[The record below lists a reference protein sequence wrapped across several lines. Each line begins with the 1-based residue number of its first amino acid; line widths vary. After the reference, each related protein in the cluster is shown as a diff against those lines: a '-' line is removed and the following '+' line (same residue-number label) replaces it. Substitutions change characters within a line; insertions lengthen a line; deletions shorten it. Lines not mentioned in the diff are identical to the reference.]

1 MKSIKKL
8 TGVALSLLILI
19 SVFAVAPITAN
30 AEVSKSGTVG
40 DCQYEFDSTTGHL
53 RIFGGTTIEKDGNGK
68 MPWAT
73 DGPLTFNSSSVKSVT
88 IEDGIKTIG
97 NGAFYWCKNLT
108 SVTMPN
114 NLTYIGKSAFSD
126 CTGLKTINLP
136 FYLETIDMAA
146 FSNCTALESISIS
159 THIQLIGNEAFKG
172 CTKLAEVTINDGA
185 AAEIGDY
192 AFCDTALTDVFIPAG
207 TKKIGACAFG
217 YDKGYSPV
225 AAFTIYTTEGSVG
238 DNYVKNNIIHKDI
251 FTVEYIKPITNVDF
265 TNIVEPVVGESPSFT
280 YNTTSEGFTVKNAKP
295 VWNNETDYETV
306 SATKKFKNLKEY
318 SVAFTL
324 KANKGYRFAVNAEG
338 KRRNTTVKGTINGQE
353 AIISGDSITPE
364 DEITVGLTFPKLM
377 DPDNPVLIYDV
388 NIRLDE
394 QPKAGDHC
402 ESKLRTYGEGY
413 SVDSLYWYNVTD
425 AKRVYSGNVFEPLK
439 EYKLN
444 VFLKADEYY
453 EFCYA
458 DNAIQVGGEID
469 GKAINTYEA
478 YKKDPHKYICVE
490 STSYIMGEQD
500 ISTVAFT
507 KINEPI
513 VDRPAIFTY
522 QASAGFTVENDKIL
536 WWNDTDKKELVN
548 GDKFEKGKT
557 YIAFFSI
564 TAKDGYNFTDDNGF
578 TTVTATVNHKEA
590 IVQQLPGQ
598 NPVKQL
604 RVYVKYFYIQEK
616 TPLPNVEITD
626 LDKPVAGEKPDYNVS
641 VSSNATVTDII
652 WREEGRKMKSG
663 DVYQYS
669 RQYTVYI
676 YIEPDSGYTFRG
688 DSRNATINGSEAQVS
703 FDYYEDYII
712 ALADFVTEHD
722 PEATTDP
729 NASTCASEP
738 TESSPEETTEPDTG
752 KTTDP
757 EETTEPLETTE
768 PKETSETEETTSV
781 ITEPDVI
788 TISYLPSDEQELN
801 GYNYWLFFK
810 DKDGNSESI
819 QMIPTGDKANGKD
832 IYGAVLPADKEY
844 IEMYIQIFYGEEW
857 VKQIEIN
864 PDVAKNAIIGSDG
877 NPITVEPDTD
887 PETPSDPEIPTDPDT
902 PTTPSG
908 KYQTLSYMPDKNIL
922 DKSDKIVIVVQDAEG
937 NVETTEMIK
946 TSETSGGVPIYTAQ
960 IPADK
965 ELYMATFKYYNGET
979 FVGQLN
985 VSGTQL
991 KAAEGKIIDSFGN
1004 IVTPDTPKVTAKKA
1018 NPIKVTAKTK
1028 SVKLKKLKKKTQK
1041 VKSLTIKK
1049 AQGKVSIKITKAKK
1063 NIKKFLKINTK
1074 GTLTIKK
1081 WKKAKKGTYK
1091 IKVQIK
1097 AKGNTNYKSKT
1108 INKIVKVKVK

>member
-1 MKSIKKL
+1 MSTVKKSVSII
-8 TGVALSLLILI
+8 LSLLILI

-30 AEVSKSGTVG
+30 AEVSNSGTVG
-40 DCQYEFDSTTGHL
+40 DCQYEFNSSTGHL

-73 DGPLTFNSSSVKSVT
+73 DGPLTFNSLSVKSVT

-108 SVTMPN
+108 SVTMPL

-126 CTGLKTINLP
+126 CTGLKTIRLP
-136 FYLETIDMAA
+136 FYLQTIDMAA

-159 THIQLIGNEAFKG
+159 THIELIGSEAFKG

-185 AAEIGDY
+185 KAEIGSY

-207 TKKIGACAFG
+207 TTKIDTCAFG
-217 YDKGYSPV
+217 YDKSYSPI
-225 AAFTIYTTEGSVG
+225 AAFTIYTTEGSGG
-238 DNYVKNNIIHKDI
+238 DTYVKNNDHI
-251 FTVEYIKPITNVDF
+251 TVEYIKPITNVDF
-265 TNIVEPVVGESPSFT
+265 TDIVEPVVGESPSFT
-280 YNTTSEGFTVKNAKP
+280 YNTTSEGFTVKNSKP
-295 VWNNETDYETV
+295 VWNNETDGTTV
-306 SATKKFKNLKEY
+306 SATKTFKNLKVYRVE
-318 SVAFTL
+318 FTL
-324 KANKGYRFAVNAEG
+324 KANKGYRFAVND
-338 KRRNTTVKGTINGQE
+338 KRKTTVKGTINGQD
-353 AIISGDSITPE
+353 AIITGDSTTPE
-364 DEITVGLTFPKLM
+364 DEITVTLTFPKLI
-377 DPDNPVLIYDV
+377 DPDDPVLIYDV

-394 QPKAGDHC
+394 QPKAGDQC
-402 ESKLRTYGEGY
+402 DSKLRTYGEGY
-413 SVDSLYWYNVTD
+413 SVDSFYWYNVTD
-425 AKRVYSGNVFEPLK
+425 AKREYSGNVFEPLK

-444 VFLKADEYY
+444 VILKADEYY
-453 EFCYA
+453 AFCYA

-478 YKKDPHKYICVE
+478 YKKDPREYIHVE

-522 QASAGFTVENDKIL
+522 QASRGVTLEDNKIE
-536 WWNDTDKKELVN
+536 WWNDTDKEDMKN
-548 GDKFEKGKT
+548 GDMFEKGKT
-557 YIAFFSI
+557 YIAFFNM
-564 TAKDGYNFTDDNGF
+564 TAKDGYNFTVDKDDY

-590 IVQQLPGQ
+590 IVQQLSGQ
-598 NPVKQL
+598 NPVKKL
-604 RVYVKYFYIQEK
+604 RVYVKYFNIQEK
-616 TPLPNVEITD
+616 TPLTSVDITD

-652 WREEGRKMKSG
+652 WREEGRKMQSG

-676 YIEPDSGYTFRG
+676 YIEPDSGYTFKG
-688 DSRNATINGSEAQVS
+688 DSRNVEINGSKAQVS
-703 FDYYEDYII
+703 FDSYEDYII
-712 ALADFVTEHD
+712 AIATYVTEAD
-722 PEATTDP
+722 PEATYET
-729 NASTCASEP
+729 SEP

-752 KTTDP
+752 KTTDPEETTEPKETTEP

-801 GYNYWLFFK
+801 GYNYRLFFK
-810 DKDGNSESI
+810 DKDGNDESM

-844 IEMYIQIFYGEEW
+844 IEMYIQILYGEEW

-864 PDVAKNAIIGSDG
+864 PNVAKNAIIGSDG

-887 PETPSDPEIPTDPDT
+887 PESPSDPVIHTDPDT

-937 NVETTEMIK
+937 NVETTEMTK

-965 ELYMATFKYYNGET
+965 ELYMATFKYYKGET

-1028 SVKLKKLKKKTQK
+1028 SVKLKKLKKKAQK
-1041 VKSLTIKK
+1041 VKVLTIKN
-1049 AQGKVSIKITKAKK
+1049 AQGKVSVKITKAKK
-1063 NIKKFLKINTK
+1063 SIKKFLKINTK
-1074 GTLTIKK
+1074 GKLTIKK

-1108 INKIVKVKVK
+1108 INKTVKVKVK

>member
-1 MKSIKKL
+1 MKSIRKL
-8 TGVALSLLILI
+8 TSVVLSLLILI

-40 DCQYEFDSTTGHL
+40 DCQYEFNSTTGHL
-53 RIFGGTTIEKDGNGK
+53 RIFGGTTIEKDSNSK
-68 MPWAT
+68 MPQAT
-73 DGPLTFNSSSVKSVT
+73 DGPASFNSLSVKSVT

-108 SVTMPN
+108 SVTMPL
-114 NLTYIGKSAFSD
+114 NLTYIGKRAFSD
-126 CTGLKTINLP
+126 CTGLKTIRLP

-159 THIQLIGNEAFKG
+159 THIKLIGNEAFKG

-192 AFCDTALTDVFIPAG
+192 AFCDTALTDVFIPAR
-207 TKKIGACAFG
+207 TTKIGTCAFG
-217 YDKGYSPV
+217 YDKSYSPV

-238 DNYVKNNIIHKDI
+238 DTYVKNNIYHKDI
-251 FTVEYIKPITNVDF
+251 FTVEYIKPITNVAF
-265 TNIVEPVVGESPSFT
+265 TDIVEPVVGESPSFT
-280 YNTTSEGFTVKNAKP
+280 YNTTAEGFTVKNAKP
-295 VWNNETDYETV
+295 VWNNETDGTTV
-306 SATKKFKNLKEY
+306 SATKTFKNLKVYRVE
-318 SVAFTL
+318 FTL
-324 KANKGYRFAVNAEG
+324 KADKGYRFAVND
-338 KRRNTTVKGTINGQE
+338 KRKTTVKGTINGQD
-353 AIISGDSITPE
+353 AIITGDSTTPE
-364 DEITVGLTFPKLM
+364 DEITVGLTFPKLI

-394 QPKAGDHC
+394 QPKAGDQC
-402 ESKLRTYGEGY
+402 DSKLRTYGEGY
-413 SVDSLYWYNVTD
+413 SVDSFYWYNVTD
-425 AKRVYSGNVFEPLK
+425 AKREYSGNVFEPLK

-444 VFLKADEYY
+444 VILKADEYY
-453 EFCYA
+453 AFCYA

-478 YKKDPHKYICVE
+478 YKKDPREYIHVE

-513 VDRPAIFTY
+513 VDRPAIFSY
-522 QASAGFTVENDKIL
+522 QASKGVTLEDNKIE
-536 WWNDTDKKELVN
+536 WWNDTDKEDMKN
-548 GDKFEKGKT
+548 GDMFEKGKT
-557 YIAFFSI
+557 YIAFFNM
-564 TAKDGYNFTDDNGF
+564 TAKDGYNFTVDKDDY

-590 IVQQLPGQ
+590 IVQQLSGQ
-598 NPVKQL
+598 NPVKKL
-604 RVYVKYFYIQEK
+604 RVYVKYFNIQEK
-616 TPLPNVEITD
+616 TPLTSVAVTD

-652 WREEGRKMKSG
+652 WREEGRKMQSG

-676 YIEPDSGYTFRG
+676 YIEPDSGYTFKG
-688 DSRNATINGSEAQVS
+688 DSRNVEINGSEAQVS
-703 FDYYEDYII
+703 FDSYEDYII
-712 ALADFVTEHD
+712 AIATYVTEAD

-738 TESSPEETTEPDTG
+738 TEGSPEETTEPDTG

-757 EETTEPLETTE
+757 EETTEPKETTEPLETTE

-801 GYNYWLFFK
+801 GYNYRLFFK
-810 DKDGNSESI
+810 DKDGNDESM

-844 IEMYIQIFYGEEW
+844 IEMYIQILYGEEW

-864 PDVAKNAIIGSDG
+864 PNVAKNAIIGSDG

-887 PETPSDPEIPTDPDT
+887 PESPSDPVIHTDPET
-902 PTTPSG
+902 PTTPEV
-908 KYQTLSYMPDKNIL
+908 TTAPD
-922 DKSDKIVIVVQDAEG
+922 QP
-937 NVETTEMIK
+937 
-946 TSETSGGVPIYTAQ
+946 TSPTVT
-960 IPADK
+960 K
-965 ELYMATFKYYNGET
+965 
-979 FVGQLN
+979 
-985 VSGTQL
+985 
-991 KAAEGKIIDSFGN
+991 KA
-1004 IVTPDTPKVTAKKA
+1004 A

-1028 SVKLKKLKKKTQK
+1028 SVKLKKLKKKAQK
-1041 VKSLTIKK
+1041 VKVLTIKN
-1049 AQGKVSIKITKAKK
+1049 AQGKVSVKITKAKK
-1063 NIKKFLKINTK
+1063 IIKKFLKINTK
-1074 GTLTIKK
+1074 GKLTIKK

-1108 INKIVKVKVK
+1108 INKTVKVKVK

>member
-1 MKSIKKL
+1 MKSIRKL
-8 TGVALSLLILI
+8 TSIVLSLLILI

-40 DCQYEFDSTTGHL
+40 DCQYEFNSSTGHL

-73 DGPLTFNSSSVKSVT
+73 DGHLTFNSSSVKSVT

-108 SVTMPN
+108 SVTMPL

-126 CTGLKTINLP
+126 CTGLKTIRLP
-136 FYLETIDMAA
+136 FYLQTIDMAA

-159 THIQLIGNEAFKG
+159 THIKLIGSEAFKG

-185 AAEIGDY
+185 KAEIGNY

-207 TKKIGACAFG
+207 TTKIGTCAFG
-217 YDKGYSPV
+217 YDKSYSPI

-238 DNYVKNNIIHKDI
+238 DTYVKNNIYHKDI

-265 TNIVEPVVGESPSFT
+265 TDIVEPVVGESPSFT
-280 YNTTSEGFTVKNAKP
+280 YNTTTEGFTVKNAKP
-295 VWNNETDYETV
+295 VWNNETDGTTV
-306 SATKKFKNLKEY
+306 SATKTFKNLKVYRVE
-318 SVAFTL
+318 FTL
-324 KANKGYRFAVNAEG
+324 KADKGYRFAVND
-338 KRRNTTVKGTINGQE
+338 KRKTTVKGTINGQD
-353 AIISGDSITPE
+353 AIITGDSTTPE
-364 DEITVGLTFPKLM
+364 DEITVSFSFPKLI
-377 DPDNPVLIYDV
+377 DPDDPVLIYDV

-394 QPKAGDHC
+394 QPKAGDQC
-402 ESKLRTYGEGY
+402 DSKLRTYGEGY
-413 SVDSLYWYNVTD
+413 SVDSFYWYNVTD
-425 AKRVYSGNVFEPLK
+425 AKREYSGNVFEPLK

-444 VFLKADEYY
+444 VILKADEYY
-453 EFCYA
+453 AFCYA

-478 YKKDPHKYICVE
+478 YKKDPREYIHVE

-513 VDRPAIFTY
+513 VDRPAIFSY
-522 QASAGFTVENDKIL
+522 QASKGVTLEDNKIE
-536 WWNDTDKKELVN
+536 WWNNTDKEDMKN
-548 GDKFEKGKT
+548 GDMFEKGKT
-557 YIAFFSI
+557 YIAFFNM
-564 TAKDGYNFTDDNGF
+564 TAKDGYNFTVDKDDY

-590 IVQQLPGQ
+590 IVQQLSGQ
-598 NPVKQL
+598 NPVKKL
-604 RVYVKYFYIQEK
+604 RVYVKYSNIQEK
-616 TPLPNVEITD
+616 TPLSSVAVTD

-652 WREEGRKMKSG
+652 WREEGRKMQSG

-676 YIEPDSGYTFRG
+676 YIEPDSGYTFKG
-688 DSRNATINGSEAQVS
+688 DSRNVEINGSEAQVS
-703 FDYYEDYII
+703 FDSYEDYII
-712 ALADFVTEHD
+712 AIATYVTEAD

-738 TESSPEETTEPDTG
+738 TEGSPEETTEPDTG

-757 EETTEPLETTE
+757 EETTEPKETTEPLETTE

-801 GYNYWLFFK
+801 GYNYRLFFK
-810 DKDGNSESI
+810 DKDGNDESM

-844 IEMYIQIFYGEEW
+844 IEMYIQILYGEEW

-864 PDVAKNAIIGSDG
+864 PNVAKNAIIGSDG

-887 PETPSDPEIPTDPDT
+887 PESPSDPVIHTDPET
-902 PTTPSG
+902 PTTPEV
-908 KYQTLSYMPDKNIL
+908 TTAPD
-922 DKSDKIVIVVQDAEG
+922 QP
-937 NVETTEMIK
+937 
-946 TSETSGGVPIYTAQ
+946 TSPTVT
-960 IPADK
+960 K
-965 ELYMATFKYYNGET
+965 
-979 FVGQLN
+979 
-985 VSGTQL
+985 
-991 KAAEGKIIDSFGN
+991 KA
-1004 IVTPDTPKVTAKKA
+1004 A

-1028 SVKLKKLKKKTQK
+1028 SVKLKKLKKKAQK
-1041 VKSLTIKK
+1041 VKVLTIKN
-1049 AQGKVSIKITKAKK
+1049 AQGKVSVKITKAKK
-1063 NIKKFLKINTK
+1063 IIKKFLKINTK
-1074 GTLTIKK
+1074 GKLTIKK

-1108 INKIVKVKVK
+1108 INKTVKVKVK

>member
-1 MKSIKKL
+1 MKSIRKL
-8 TGVALSLLILI
+8 TSIVLSLLILI

-40 DCQYEFDSTTGHL
+40 DCQYEFNSTTGHL

-108 SVTMPN
+108 SVTMPL

-136 FYLETIDMAA
+136 FFLETIDMAA

-159 THIQLIGNEAFKG
+159 THIKLIGNEAFKG

-185 AAEIGDY
+185 KAKIGNY

-207 TKKIGACAFG
+207 TTKIGTCAFG
-217 YDKGYSPV
+217 YDKSYSPI

-238 DNYVKNNIIHKDI
+238 DTYVKNNIYHKDI

-265 TNIVEPVVGESPSFT
+265 TDIVEPVVGESPSFT

-295 VWNNETDYETV
+295 VWNNETDGTTV
-306 SATKKFKNLKEY
+306 SATKTFKNLKVYRVE
-318 SVAFTL
+318 FTL
-324 KANKGYRFAVNAEG
+324 KADKGYRFAVND
-338 KRRNTTVKGTINGQE
+338 KRKTTVKGTINEQD
-353 AIISGDSITPE
+353 AIITGDSTTPE
-364 DEITVGLTFPKLM
+364 DEITVSFSFPKLI
-377 DPDNPVLIYDV
+377 DPDDPVLIYDV

-394 QPKAGDHC
+394 QPKAGNQCD
-402 ESKLRTYGEGY
+402 SKLRTYGEGY
-413 SVDSLYWYNVTD
+413 SVDSFYWYNVTD
-425 AKRVYSGNVFEPLK
+425 AKREYSGNVFEPLK
-439 EYKLN
+439 KYKLN
-444 VFLKADEYY
+444 VILKADEYY
-453 EFCYA
+453 AFCYA

-478 YKKDPHKYICVE
+478 YKKDPREYIHVE

-522 QASAGFTVENDKIL
+522 QASKGVTLEDNKIE
-536 WWNDTDKKELVN
+536 WWNDTDKEDMKN
-548 GDKFEKGKT
+548 GDMFEKGKT
-557 YIAFFSI
+557 YIAFFNM
-564 TAKDGYNFTDDNGF
+564 TAKDGYNFTVDKDDY

-590 IVQQLPGQ
+590 IVQQLSGQ
-598 NPVKQL
+598 NPVKKL
-604 RVYVKYFYIQEK
+604 RVYVKYFNIQEK
-616 TPLPNVEITD
+616 TPLTSVDITD

-652 WREEGRKMKSG
+652 WREEGRKMQSG

-676 YIEPDSGYTFRG
+676 YLSPEYGYTFRG
-688 DSRNATINGSEAQVS
+688 DSRNVEINGSKAQVS
-703 FDYYEDYII
+703 FDSYEDYII
-712 ALADFVTEHD
+712 AIATYVTEAD

-738 TESSPEETTEPDTG
+738 TEGSPEETTEPDTG

-757 EETTEPLETTE
+757 EETTEPKETTEPLETTE

-801 GYNYWLFFK
+801 GYNYRLFFK
-810 DKDGNSESI
+810 DKDGNDESM

-844 IEMYIQIFYGEEW
+844 IEMYIQILYGEEW

-864 PDVAKNAIIGSDG
+864 PNVAKNAIIGSDG

-887 PETPSDPEIPTDPDT
+887 PESPSDPVIHTDPET
-902 PTTPSG
+902 PTTPEV
-908 KYQTLSYMPDKNIL
+908 TTAPD
-922 DKSDKIVIVVQDAEG
+922 QP
-937 NVETTEMIK
+937 
-946 TSETSGGVPIYTAQ
+946 TSPTVT
-960 IPADK
+960 K
-965 ELYMATFKYYNGET
+965 
-979 FVGQLN
+979 
-985 VSGTQL
+985 
-991 KAAEGKIIDSFGN
+991 KA
-1004 IVTPDTPKVTAKKA
+1004 A

-1028 SVKLKKLKKKTQK
+1028 SVKLKKLKKKAQK
-1041 VKSLTIKK
+1041 VKVLTIKNAK
-1049 AQGKVSIKITKAKK
+1049 GKVSVKITKAKK
-1063 NIKKFLKINTK
+1063 IIKKFLKINTK
-1074 GTLTIKK
+1074 GKLTIKK

-1108 INKIVKVKVK
+1108 INKTVKVKVK

>member
-1 MKSIKKL
+1 MKSIRNL
-8 TGVALSLLILI
+8 TSVVLSLLILI

-40 DCQYEFDSTTGHL
+40 DCQYEFNSTTGHL

-73 DGPLTFNSSSVKSVT
+73 DGPVDFNSLSVKSVT

-108 SVTMPN
+108 SVTIPN

-126 CTGLKTINLP
+126 CTGLKTIRLP
-136 FYLETIDMAA
+136 SYLQTIDMAA

-159 THIQLIGNEAFKG
+159 THIELIGNEAFKG

-185 AAEIGDY
+185 AAEIGNY

-207 TKKIGACAFG
+207 TTKIGTCAFG

-238 DNYVKNNIIHKDI
+238 ETYAKNEDHI
-251 FTVEYIKPITNVDF
+251 TVEYIKPITNVDF
-265 TNIVEPVVGESPSFT
+265 TDIVEPVVGESPSFT
-280 YNTTSEGFTVKNAKP
+280 YNTTTEGFTVKNAKP
-295 VWNNETDYETV
+295 VWYNQTDYETV

-324 KANKGYRFAVNAEG
+324 KANKGYRFAVDNVGSKAR
-338 KRRNTTVKGTINGQE
+338 KSTVKGTINGQE
-353 AIISGDSITPE
+353 AIITGDVNTPE
-364 DEITVGLTFPKLM
+364 DEITVSLFFPKLM
-377 DPDNPVLIYDV
+377 DPDDPVLIYDV
-388 NIRLDE
+388 DIRLDE

-413 SVDSLYWYNVTD
+413 GVESMYWYNVTD
-425 AKRVYSGNVFEPLK
+425 NKKVSSGNLFEPLK

-444 VFLKADEYY
+444 VILKADDYY
-453 EFCYA
+453 EFCIVS
-458 DNAIQVGGEID
+458 NEIHVSGEID

-478 YKKDPHKYICVE
+478 YKKDPHKYIHVE
-490 STSYIMGEQD
+490 SKAYKMGEQD

-616 TPLPNVEITD
+616 TPLTSVEITD
-626 LDKPVAGEKPDYNVS
+626 LDKPVAGKKPDYNVS

-652 WREEGRKMKSG
+652 WREEGRKMQSG

-712 ALADFVTEHD
+712 AIAHYVTEAD
-722 PEATTDP
+722 PEATNNP
-729 NASTCASEP
+729 NASTCA
-738 TESSPEETTEPDTG
+738 
-752 KTTDP
+752 
-757 EETTEPLETTE
+757 
-768 PKETSETEETTSV
+768 TTSFTTGATATV
-781 ITEPDVI
+781 PTAVWEAIT
-788 TISYLPSDEQELN
+788 
-801 GYNYWLFFK
+801 
-810 DKDGNSESI
+810 
-819 QMIPTGDKANGKD
+819 
-832 IYGAVLPADKEY
+832 
-844 IEMYIQIFYGEEW
+844 
-857 VKQIEIN
+857 
-864 PDVAKNAIIGSDG
+864 
-877 NPITVEPDTD
+877 
-887 PETPSDPEIPTDPDT
+887 
-902 PTTPSG
+902 
-908 KYQTLSYMPDKNIL
+908 TL
-922 DKSDKIVIVVQDAEG
+922 
-937 NVETTEMIK
+937 
-946 TSETSGGVPIYTAQ
+946 
-960 IPADK
+960 
-965 ELYMATFKYYNGET
+965 
-979 FVGQLN
+979 
-985 VSGTQL
+985 
-991 KAAEGKIIDSFGN
+991 
-1004 IVTPDTPKVTAKKA
+1004 
-1018 NPIKVTAKTK
+1018 
-1028 SVKLKKLKKKTQK
+1028 
-1041 VKSLTIKK
+1041 
-1049 AQGKVSIKITKAKK
+1049 
-1063 NIKKFLKINTK
+1063 
-1074 GTLTIKK
+1074 
-1081 WKKAKKGTYK
+1081 
-1091 IKVQIK
+1091 
-1097 AKGNTNYKSKT
+1097 
-1108 INKIVKVKVK
+1108 

>member
-1 MKSIKKL
+1 MKSIRKL
-8 TGVALSLLILI
+8 TSVVLSLLILI

-40 DCQYEFDSTTGHL
+40 DCQYEFNSSTGHL

-68 MPWAT
+68 MPQAT
-73 DGPLTFNSSSVKSVT
+73 DGPTSFNSLSVKSVT

-108 SVTMPN
+108 SVTMPL
-114 NLTYIGKSAFSD
+114 NLTYIEKSAFSD

-136 FYLETIDMAA
+136 FFLETIDMAA

-159 THIQLIGNEAFKG
+159 THIKLIGSEAFKG

-185 AAEIGDY
+185 KAEIGNY
-192 AFCDTALTDVFIPAG
+192 AFCDTALTDVFIPAR
-207 TKKIGACAFG
+207 TTKIGTCAFG

-238 DNYVKNNIIHKDI
+238 ETYAKNKDHI
-251 FTVEYIKPITNVDF
+251 TVEYIKPITNVDF
-265 TNIVEPVVGESPSFT
+265 TDIVEPVVGESPSFT
-280 YNTTSEGFTVKNAKP
+280 YNTTSEGFTVKNSKP
-295 VWNNETDYETV
+295 VWNNETDGTTV
-306 SATKKFKNLKEY
+306 SATKTFKNLKVYRVE
-318 SVAFTL
+318 FTL
-324 KANKGYRFAVNAEG
+324 KANKGYRFAVND
-338 KRRNTTVKGTINGQE
+338 KRKTTVKGTINGQD
-353 AIISGDSITPE
+353 AIITGDSTTPE
-364 DEITVGLTFPKLM
+364 DEITVSFSFPKLI
-377 DPDNPVLIYDV
+377 DPDDPVLIYDV

-394 QPKAGDHC
+394 QPKAGDQC
-402 ESKLRTYGEGY
+402 DSKLRTYGEGY
-413 SVDSLYWYNVTD
+413 SVDSFYWYNVTD
-425 AKRVYSGNVFEPLK
+425 AKREYSGNVFEPLK

-444 VFLKADEYY
+444 VILKADEYY
-453 EFCYA
+453 AFCYA

-478 YKKDPHKYICVE
+478 YKKDPREYIHVE

-513 VDRPAIFTY
+513 VDRPAIFSY
-522 QASAGFTVENDKIL
+522 QASKGVTLEDNKIE
-536 WWNDTDKKELVN
+536 WWNDTDKEDMKN
-548 GDKFEKGKT
+548 GDMFEKGKT
-557 YIAFFSI
+557 YIAFFNM
-564 TAKDGYNFTDDNGF
+564 TAKDGYNFTVDKDDY

-590 IVQQLPGQ
+590 IVQQLSGQ
-598 NPVKQL
+598 NPVKKL
-604 RVYVKYFYIQEK
+604 RVYVKYFNIQEK
-616 TPLPNVEITD
+616 TPLTSVDITD

-652 WREEGRKMKSG
+652 WREEGRKMQSG
-663 DVYQYS
+663 DVFQYS

-676 YIEPDSGYTFRG
+676 YIEPDSGYTFKG
-688 DSRNATINGSEAQVS
+688 DSRNVEINGSKAQVS
-703 FDYYEDYII
+703 FDSYEDYII
-712 ALADFVTEHD
+712 AIATYVTEAD

-738 TESSPEETTEPDTG
+738 TEGSPEETTEPDTG

-757 EETTEPLETTE
+757 EETTEPKETTEPLETTE

-801 GYNYWLFFK
+801 GYNYRLFFK
-810 DKDGNSESI
+810 DKDGNDESM

-844 IEMYIQIFYGEEW
+844 IEMYIQILYGEEW

-864 PDVAKNAIIGSDG
+864 PNVAKNAIIGSDG

-887 PETPSDPEIPTDPDT
+887 PESPSDPVIHTDPET
-902 PTTPSG
+902 PTTPEV
-908 KYQTLSYMPDKNIL
+908 TTAPD
-922 DKSDKIVIVVQDAEG
+922 QP
-937 NVETTEMIK
+937 
-946 TSETSGGVPIYTAQ
+946 TSPTVT
-960 IPADK
+960 K
-965 ELYMATFKYYNGET
+965 
-979 FVGQLN
+979 
-985 VSGTQL
+985 
-991 KAAEGKIIDSFGN
+991 KA
-1004 IVTPDTPKVTAKKA
+1004 A

-1028 SVKLKKLKKKTQK
+1028 SVKLKKLKKKAQK
-1041 VKSLTIKK
+1041 VKVITIKN
-1049 AQGKVSIKITKAKK
+1049 AQGKVSVKITKAKK
-1063 NIKKFLKINTK
+1063 IIKKFLKINTK
-1074 GTLTIKK
+1074 GKLTIKK

-1108 INKIVKVKVK
+1108 INKTVKVKVK

>member
-1 MKSIKKL
+1 MIRRHIMSTVKKSVSII
-8 TGVALSLLILI
+8 LSLLILI
-19 SVFAVAPITAN
+19 SVFAVAPMTAN
-30 AEVSKSGTVG
+30 AEVSNSGTVG
-40 DCQYEFDSTTGHL
+40 DCQYEFNSSTGHL

-73 DGPLTFNSSSVKSVT
+73 DGPLSFNSSSVKSVT

-126 CTGLKTINLP
+126 CTGLKTIRLP

-146 FSNCTALESISIS
+146 FSNCTALESISFS
-159 THIQLIGNEAFKG
+159 THIELIGNEAFKG

-185 AAEIGDY
+185 AAEIGNY

-207 TKKIGACAFG
+207 TTKIGTCAFG
-217 YDKGYSPV
+217 YDKGYSPI

-238 DNYVKNNIIHKDI
+238 DTYVKNNIIHKDI

-265 TNIVEPVVGESPSFT
+265 TDIVEPVVGESPSFT

-295 VWNNETDYETV
+295 VWNNETDGTTV
-306 SATKKFKNLKEY
+306 SATKTFKALKVYRVE
-318 SVAFTL
+318 FTL

-338 KRRNTTVKGTINGQE
+338 KVRNTTVKGTINGQE
-353 AIISGDSITPE
+353 AIITGDSITPE
-364 DEITVGLTFPKLM
+364 DEITVGLTFPKLI
-377 DPDNPVLIYDV
+377 DPDDPVLIYDV

-394 QPKAGDHC
+394 QPKAGDQC
-402 ESKLRTYGEGY
+402 DSTLRTYGEGY
-413 SVDSLYWYNVTD
+413 SVESMYWYNVTD
-425 AKRVYSGNVFEPLK
+425 AKREYSGNVFEPLK

-444 VFLKADEYY
+444 VILKADQYY
-453 EFCYA
+453 AFCYA

-478 YKKDPHKYICVE
+478 YKKDPREYIHVE

-522 QASAGFTVENDKIL
+522 QASRGVTLEDNKIE
-536 WWNDTDKKELVN
+536 WWNDTDKEDMKN
-548 GDKFEKGKT
+548 GDTFEKGKT
-557 YIAFFSI
+557 YTAFFNM
-564 TAKDGYNFTDDNGF
+564 TAKDGYNFTVDKDDY

-598 NPVKQL
+598 NPVKKL
-604 RVYVKYFYIQEK
+604 RVYVKYFNIQEK
-616 TPLPNVEITD
+616 TPLTSVEITD

-652 WREEGRKMKSG
+652 WREEGREMKTG
-663 DVYQYS
+663 DLGDLYQYS

-676 YIEPDSGYTFRG
+676 YLSPDSGYTFRG
-688 DSRNATINGSEAQVS
+688 DSRNVEINGSKAQVS

-729 NASTCASEP
+729 NASTCPSEP

-752 KTTDP
+752 KTTDPEETTEPKETTEP

-801 GYNYWLFFK
+801 GYNYRLFFK
-810 DKDGNSESI
+810 DKDGNDESI
-819 QMIPTGDKANGKD
+819 QLVPTGDKANGKD

-844 IEMYIQIFYGEEW
+844 IEMYIQILYGEEW

-864 PDVAKNAIIGSDG
+864 PNVAKNAIIGSDG

-887 PETPSDPEIPTDPDT
+887 PESPSDPVIHTDPET
-902 PTTPSG
+902 PTTPEV
-908 KYQTLSYMPDKNIL
+908 TTAPD
-922 DKSDKIVIVVQDAEG
+922 QP
-937 NVETTEMIK
+937 
-946 TSETSGGVPIYTAQ
+946 TSPTVT
-960 IPADK
+960 K
-965 ELYMATFKYYNGET
+965 
-979 FVGQLN
+979 
-985 VSGTQL
+985 
-991 KAAEGKIIDSFGN
+991 KA
-1004 IVTPDTPKVTAKKA
+1004 A

-1028 SVKLKKLKKKTQK
+1028 SVKLKKLKKKAQK
-1041 VKSLTIKK
+1041 VKVITIKN
-1049 AQGKVSIKITKAKK
+1049 AQGKVSVKITKAKK
-1063 NIKKFLKINTK
+1063 SIKKFLKINTK
-1074 GTLTIKK
+1074 GKLTIKK

-1108 INKIVKVKVK
+1108 INKTVKVKVK

>member
-1 MKSIKKL
+1 MKSIRKL
-8 TGVALSLLILI
+8 TSIVLSLLILI

-40 DCQYEFDSTTGHL
+40 DCQYEFNSSTGHL

-73 DGPLTFNSSSVKSVT
+73 DGPVDFNSLSVKSVT

-108 SVTMPN
+108 SVTIPN

-126 CTGLKTINLP
+126 CTGLKTIRLP
-136 FYLETIDMAA
+136 SYLQTIDMAA

-159 THIQLIGNEAFKG
+159 THIELIGNEAFKG

-185 AAEIGDY
+185 AAEIGNY

-207 TKKIGACAFG
+207 TTKIGTCAFG

-238 DNYVKNNIIHKDI
+238 DTYVKNNIFHKDI

-265 TNIVEPVVGESPSFT
+265 TDIVEPVVGESPSFT
-280 YNTTSEGFTVKNAKP
+280 YNTTSEGFTVKNSKP
-295 VWNNETDYETV
+295 VWNNETDGTTV
-306 SATKKFKNLKEY
+306 SATKTFKNLKVYRVE
-318 SVAFTL
+318 FTL
-324 KANKGYRFAVNAEG
+324 KANKGYRFAVDAVG
-338 KRRNTTVKGTINGQE
+338 KVRKTTVKGTINGQE
-353 AIISGDSITPE
+353 AIITGDSTTPE
-364 DEITVGLTFPKLM
+364 DEITVSFSFPKLI

-394 QPKAGDHC
+394 QPKAGDQC
-402 ESKLRTYGEGY
+402 DSKLRTYGEGY
-413 SVDSLYWYNVTD
+413 SVDSFYWYNVTD
-425 AKRVYSGNVFEPLK
+425 AKREYSGNVFEPLK

-444 VFLKADEYY
+444 VILKAEQYY
-453 EFCYA
+453 AFCYA

-478 YKKDPHKYICVE
+478 YKKDPREYIHVE

-522 QASAGFTVENDKIL
+522 QASRGVTLEDNKIE
-536 WWNDTDKKELVN
+536 WWNDTDKEDMKN
-548 GDKFEKGKT
+548 GDMFEKGKT
-557 YIAFFSI
+557 YIAFFNM
-564 TAKDGYNFTDDNGF
+564 TAKDGYNFTVDKDDY

-590 IVQQLPGQ
+590 IVQQLSGQ
-598 NPVKQL
+598 NPVKKL
-604 RVYVKYFYIQEK
+604 RVYVKYSNIQEK
-616 TPLPNVEITD
+616 TPLTSVDITD

-676 YIEPDSGYTFRG
+676 YIEPDSGYTFKG
-688 DSRNATINGSEAQVS
+688 DSRNVEINGSKAQVS
-703 FDYYEDYII
+703 FDSYEDYII
-712 ALADFVTEHD
+712 AIATYVTEAD
-722 PEATTDP
+722 PEATYET
-729 NASTCASEP
+729 SEP

-752 KTTDP
+752 KTTNPEETTEPKETTEP

-801 GYNYWLFFK
+801 GYNYRLFFK
-810 DKDGNSESI
+810 DKDGNDESM

-844 IEMYIQIFYGEEW
+844 IEMYIQILYGEEW
-857 VKQIEIN
+857 IKQIQIDPE
-864 PDVAKNAIIGSDG
+864 VAKNNIIGSDG

-887 PETPSDPEIPTDPDT
+887 PESPSDPVIHTDPET
-902 PTTPSG
+902 PTTPEV
-908 KYQTLSYMPDKNIL
+908 TTAPD
-922 DKSDKIVIVVQDAEG
+922 QP
-937 NVETTEMIK
+937 
-946 TSETSGGVPIYTAQ
+946 TSPTVT
-960 IPADK
+960 K
-965 ELYMATFKYYNGET
+965 
-979 FVGQLN
+979 
-985 VSGTQL
+985 
-991 KAAEGKIIDSFGN
+991 KA
-1004 IVTPDTPKVTAKKA
+1004 A

-1028 SVKLKKLKKKTQK
+1028 SVKLKKLKKKAQK
-1041 VKSLTIKK
+1041 VKVLTIKN
-1049 AQGKVSIKITKAKK
+1049 AQGKVSVKITKAKK
-1063 NIKKFLKINTK
+1063 SIKKFLKINTK
-1074 GTLTIKK
+1074 GKLTIKK

-1108 INKIVKVKVK
+1108 INKTVKVKVK

>member
-1 MKSIKKL
+1 
-8 TGVALSLLILI
+8 
-19 SVFAVAPITAN
+19 
-30 AEVSKSGTVG
+30 
-40 DCQYEFDSTTGHL
+40 
-53 RIFGGTTIEKDGNGK
+53 
-68 MPWAT
+68 MP
-73 DGPLTFNSSSVKSVT
+73 L
-88 IEDGIKTIG
+88 
-97 NGAFYWCKNLT
+97 
-108 SVTMPN
+108 
-114 NLTYIGKSAFSD
+114 NLTYIGKRAFSD
-126 CTGLKTINLP
+126 CTGLKTIRLP

-159 THIQLIGNEAFKG
+159 THIKLIGNEAFKG

-192 AFCDTALTDVFIPAG
+192 AFCDTALTDVFIPAR
-207 TKKIGACAFG
+207 TTKIGTCAFG
-217 YDKGYSPV
+217 YDKSYSPV

-238 DNYVKNNIIHKDI
+238 DTYVKNNIYHKDI
-251 FTVEYIKPITNVDF
+251 FTVEYIKPITNVAF
-265 TNIVEPVVGESPSFT
+265 TDIVEPVVGESPSFT
-280 YNTTSEGFTVKNAKP
+280 YNTTAEGFTVKNAKP
-295 VWNNETDYETV
+295 VWNNETDGTTV
-306 SATKKFKNLKEY
+306 SATKTFKNLKVYRVE
-318 SVAFTL
+318 FTL
-324 KANKGYRFAVNAEG
+324 KADKGYRFAVND
-338 KRRNTTVKGTINGQE
+338 KRKTTVKGTINGQD
-353 AIISGDSITPE
+353 AIITGDSTTPE
-364 DEITVGLTFPKLM
+364 DEITVGLTFPKLI

-394 QPKAGDHC
+394 QPKAGDQC
-402 ESKLRTYGEGY
+402 DSKLRTYGEGY
-413 SVDSLYWYNVTD
+413 SVDSFYWYNVTD
-425 AKRVYSGNVFEPLK
+425 AKREYSGNVFEPLK

-444 VFLKADEYY
+444 VILKADEYY
-453 EFCYA
+453 AFCYA

-478 YKKDPHKYICVE
+478 YKKDPREYIHVE

-513 VDRPAIFTY
+513 VDRPAIFSY
-522 QASAGFTVENDKIL
+522 QASKGVTLEDNKIE
-536 WWNDTDKKELVN
+536 WWNDTDKEDMKN
-548 GDKFEKGKT
+548 GDMFEKGKT
-557 YIAFFSI
+557 YIAFFNM
-564 TAKDGYNFTDDNGF
+564 TAKDGYNFTVDKDDY

-590 IVQQLPGQ
+590 IVQQLSGQ
-598 NPVKQL
+598 NPVKKL
-604 RVYVKYFYIQEK
+604 RVYVKYFNIQEK
-616 TPLPNVEITD
+616 TPLTSVAVTD

-652 WREEGRKMKSG
+652 WREEGRKMQSG

-676 YIEPDSGYTFRG
+676 YIEPDSGYTFKG
-688 DSRNATINGSEAQVS
+688 DSRNVEINGSEAQVS
-703 FDYYEDYII
+703 FDSYEDYII
-712 ALADFVTEHD
+712 AIATYVTEAD

-738 TESSPEETTEPDTG
+738 TEGSPEETTEPDTG

-757 EETTEPLETTE
+757 EETTEPKETTEPLETTE

-801 GYNYWLFFK
+801 GYNYRLFFK
-810 DKDGNSESI
+810 DKDGNDESM

-844 IEMYIQIFYGEEW
+844 IEMYIQILYGEEW

-864 PDVAKNAIIGSDG
+864 PNVAKNAIIGSDG

-887 PETPSDPEIPTDPDT
+887 PESPSDPVIHTDPET
-902 PTTPSG
+902 PTTPEV
-908 KYQTLSYMPDKNIL
+908 TTAPD
-922 DKSDKIVIVVQDAEG
+922 QP
-937 NVETTEMIK
+937 
-946 TSETSGGVPIYTAQ
+946 TSPTVT
-960 IPADK
+960 K
-965 ELYMATFKYYNGET
+965 
-979 FVGQLN
+979 
-985 VSGTQL
+985 
-991 KAAEGKIIDSFGN
+991 KA
-1004 IVTPDTPKVTAKKA
+1004 A

-1028 SVKLKKLKKKTQK
+1028 SVKLKKLKKKAQK
-1041 VKSLTIKK
+1041 VKVLTIKN
-1049 AQGKVSIKITKAKK
+1049 AQGKVSVKITKAKK
-1063 NIKKFLKINTK
+1063 IIKKFLKINTK
-1074 GTLTIKK
+1074 GKLTIKK

-1108 INKIVKVKVK
+1108 INKTVKVKVK

>member
-1 MKSIKKL
+1 MKSIRKL
-8 TGVALSLLILI
+8 TSIVLSLLILI

-40 DCQYEFDSTTGHL
+40 DCQYEFNSSTGHL

-73 DGPLTFNSSSVKSVT
+73 DGHLTFNSSSVKSVT

-108 SVTMPN
+108 SVTMPL

-126 CTGLKTINLP
+126 CTGLKTIQLP
-136 FYLETIDMAA
+136 FFLETIDMAA
-146 FSNCTALESISIS
+146 FENCTALESISIS
-159 THIQLIGNEAFKG
+159 THIKLIGSEAFKG

-185 AAEIGDY
+185 KAEIGDY

-207 TKKIGACAFG
+207 TTKIDTCAFG
-217 YDKGYSPV
+217 YDKSYSPI

-238 DNYVKNNIIHKDI
+238 DNYVKNNIYHKDI

-265 TNIVEPVVGESPSFT
+265 TDIVEPVVGESPSFT

-295 VWNNETDYETV
+295 VWNNETDGTTV
-306 SATKKFKNLKEY
+306 SATKTFKNLKVYRVE
-318 SVAFTL
+318 FTL
-324 KANKGYRFAVNAEG
+324 KADKGYRFAVND
-338 KRRNTTVKGTINGQE
+338 KRKTTVKGTINGQD
-353 AIISGDSITPE
+353 AIITGDSTTPE
-364 DEITVGLTFPKLM
+364 DEITVSFSFPKLI
-377 DPDNPVLIYDV
+377 DPDDPVLIYDV

-394 QPKAGDHC
+394 QPKAGDQC
-402 ESKLRTYGEGY
+402 DSKLRTYGEGY
-413 SVDSLYWYNVTD
+413 SVDSFYWYNVTD
-425 AKRVYSGNVFEPLK
+425 AKREYSGNVFEPLK

-444 VFLKADEYY
+444 VILKADEYY
-453 EFCYA
+453 AFCYA

-478 YKKDPHKYICVE
+478 YKKDPREYIHVE

-513 VDRPAIFTY
+513 VDRPAIFSY
-522 QASAGFTVENDKIL
+522 QASKGVTLEDNKIE
-536 WWNDTDKKELVN
+536 WWNDTDKEDMKN
-548 GDKFEKGKT
+548 GDMFEKGKT
-557 YIAFFSI
+557 YIAFFNM
-564 TAKDGYNFTDDNGF
+564 TAKDGYNFTVDKDDY

-590 IVQQLPGQ
+590 IVQQLSGQ
-598 NPVKQL
+598 NPVKKL
-604 RVYVKYFYIQEK
+604 RVYVKYFNIQEK
-616 TPLPNVEITD
+616 TPLTSVAVTD

-652 WREEGRKMKSG
+652 WREEGRKMQSG

-676 YIEPDSGYTFRG
+676 YIEPDSGYTFKG
-688 DSRNATINGSEAQVS
+688 DSRNVEINGSEAQVS
-703 FDYYEDYII
+703 FDSYEDYII
-712 ALADFVTEHD
+712 AIATYVTEAD

-738 TESSPEETTEPDTG
+738 TEGSPEETTEPDTG

-757 EETTEPLETTE
+757 EETTEPKETTEPLETTE

-801 GYNYWLFFK
+801 GYNYRLFFK
-810 DKDGNSESI
+810 DKDGNDESM

-844 IEMYIQIFYGEEW
+844 IEMYIQILYGEEW

-864 PDVAKNAIIGSDG
+864 PNVAKNAIIGSDG

-887 PETPSDPEIPTDPDT
+887 PESPSDPVIHTDPET
-902 PTTPSG
+902 PTTPEV
-908 KYQTLSYMPDKNIL
+908 TTAPD
-922 DKSDKIVIVVQDAEG
+922 QP
-937 NVETTEMIK
+937 
-946 TSETSGGVPIYTAQ
+946 TSPTVT
-960 IPADK
+960 K
-965 ELYMATFKYYNGET
+965 
-979 FVGQLN
+979 
-985 VSGTQL
+985 
-991 KAAEGKIIDSFGN
+991 KA
-1004 IVTPDTPKVTAKKA
+1004 A

-1028 SVKLKKLKKKTQK
+1028 SVKLKKLKKKAQK
-1041 VKSLTIKK
+1041 VKVLTIKN
-1049 AQGKVSIKITKAKK
+1049 AQGKVSVKITKAKK
-1063 NIKKFLKINTK
+1063 IIKKFLKINTK
-1074 GTLTIKK
+1074 GKLTIKK

-1108 INKIVKVKVK
+1108 INKTVKVKVK

>member
-1 MKSIKKL
+1 MKSIRKL
-8 TGVALSLLILI
+8 TSIVLSLLILI

-40 DCQYEFDSTTGHL
+40 DCQYEFNSSTGHL

-68 MPWAT
+68 MPQAT
-73 DGPLTFNSSSVKSVT
+73 DGPASFNSSSVKSVT

-108 SVTMPN
+108 SVTMPL
-114 NLTYIGKSAFSD
+114 NLTYIGIRAFSD
-126 CTGLKTINLP
+126 CTGLKTIQLP
-136 FYLETIDMAA
+136 FFLETIDMAA
-146 FSNCTALESISIS
+146 FENCTVLESISIS
-159 THIQLIGNEAFKG
+159 THIKLIGSEAFKG

-185 AAEIGDY
+185 KAEIGNY
-192 AFCDTALTDVFIPAG
+192 AFCDTALTDVFIPAR
-207 TKKIGACAFG
+207 TTKIGTCAFG
-217 YDKGYSPV
+217 YDKSYSPI
-225 AAFTIYTTEGSVG
+225 AAFTIYTTEGSAG
-238 DNYVKNNIIHKDI
+238 ETYTKNKDHI
-251 FTVEYIKPITNVDF
+251 TVEYIKPITNVDF
-265 TNIVEPVVGESPSFT
+265 TDIVEPVVGESPSFT
-280 YNTTSEGFTVKNAKP
+280 YNTTTEGFTVKNAKP
-295 VWNNETDYETV
+295 VWNNETDGTTV
-306 SATKKFKNLKEY
+306 SATKTFKNLKVYRVE
-318 SVAFTL
+318 FTL
-324 KANKGYRFAVNAEG
+324 KADKGYRFAVND
-338 KRRNTTVKGTINGQE
+338 KRKTTVKGTINGQD
-353 AIISGDSITPE
+353 AIITGDSTTPE
-364 DEITVGLTFPKLM
+364 DEITVSFSFPKLI
-377 DPDNPVLIYDV
+377 DPDDPVLIYDV

-394 QPKAGDHC
+394 QPKAGDQC
-402 ESKLRTYGEGY
+402 DSKLRTYGEGY
-413 SVDSLYWYNVTD
+413 SVDSFYWYNVTD
-425 AKRVYSGNVFEPLK
+425 AKREYSGNVFEPLK

-444 VFLKADEYY
+444 VILKAEQYY
-453 EFCYA
+453 AFCYA

-478 YKKDPHKYICVE
+478 YKKDPREYIHVE

-522 QASAGFTVENDKIL
+522 QASRGVTLEDNKIE
-536 WWNDTDKKELVN
+536 WWNDTDKEDMKN
-548 GDKFEKGKT
+548 GDVFEKGKT
-557 YIAFFSI
+557 YIAFFNM
-564 TAKDGYNFTDDNGF
+564 TAKDGYNFTVDKDDY

-590 IVQQLPGQ
+590 IVQQLSGQ
-598 NPVKQL
+598 NPVKKL
-604 RVYVKYFYIQEK
+604 RVYVKYFNIQEK
-616 TPLPNVEITD
+616 TPLTSVDITD

-652 WREEGRKMKSG
+652 WREEGRKMQSG
-663 DVYQYS
+663 DVFQYS

-676 YIEPDSGYTFRG
+676 YIEPDSGYTFKG
-688 DSRNATINGSEAQVS
+688 DSRNVEINGSKAQVS
-703 FDYYEDYII
+703 FDSYEDYII
-712 ALADFVTEHD
+712 AIATYVTEAD

-738 TESSPEETTEPDTG
+738 TEGSPEETTEPDTG

-757 EETTEPLETTE
+757 EETTEPKETTEPLETTE

-801 GYNYWLFFK
+801 GYNYRLFFK
-810 DKDGNSESI
+810 DKDGNDESM

-844 IEMYIQIFYGEEW
+844 IEMYIQILYGEEW

-864 PDVAKNAIIGSDG
+864 PNVAKNAIIGSDG

-887 PETPSDPEIPTDPDT
+887 PESPSDPVIHTDPET
-902 PTTPSG
+902 PTTPEV
-908 KYQTLSYMPDKNIL
+908 TTAPD
-922 DKSDKIVIVVQDAEG
+922 QP
-937 NVETTEMIK
+937 
-946 TSETSGGVPIYTAQ
+946 TSPTVT
-960 IPADK
+960 K
-965 ELYMATFKYYNGET
+965 
-979 FVGQLN
+979 
-985 VSGTQL
+985 
-991 KAAEGKIIDSFGN
+991 KA
-1004 IVTPDTPKVTAKKA
+1004 A

-1028 SVKLKKLKKKTQK
+1028 SVKLKKLKKKAQK
-1041 VKSLTIKK
+1041 VKVLTIKN
-1049 AQGKVSIKITKAKK
+1049 AQGKVSVKITKAKK
-1063 NIKKFLKINTK
+1063 SIKKFLKINTK
-1074 GTLTIKK
+1074 GKLTIKK

-1108 INKIVKVKVK
+1108 INKTVKVKVK

>member
-1 MKSIKKL
+1 MKSIRKL
-8 TGVALSLLILI
+8 TSIVLSLLILI

-40 DCQYEFDSTTGHL
+40 DCQYEFNSSTGHL

-73 DGPLTFNSSSVKSVT
+73 DGHLTFNSSSVKSVT

-108 SVTMPN
+108 SVTMPL

-126 CTGLKTINLP
+126 CTGLKTIRLP
-136 FYLETIDMAA
+136 FYLQTIDMAA

-159 THIQLIGNEAFKG
+159 THIKLIGSEAFKG

-185 AAEIGDY
+185 KAEIGNY

-207 TKKIGACAFG
+207 TTKIGTCAFG
-217 YDKGYSPV
+217 YDKSYSPI

-238 DNYVKNNIIHKDI
+238 DTYVKNNIYHKDI

-265 TNIVEPVVGESPSFT
+265 TDIVEPVVGESPSFT
-280 YNTTSEGFTVKNAKP
+280 YNTTTEGFTVKNAKP
-295 VWNNETDYETV
+295 VWNNETDGTTV
-306 SATKKFKNLKEY
+306 SATKTFKNLKVYRVE
-318 SVAFTL
+318 FTL
-324 KANKGYRFAVNAEG
+324 KADKGYRFAVND
-338 KRRNTTVKGTINGQE
+338 KRKTTVKGTINGQD
-353 AIISGDSITPE
+353 AIITGDSTTPE
-364 DEITVGLTFPKLM
+364 DEITVSFSFPKLI
-377 DPDNPVLIYDV
+377 DPDDPVLIYDV

-394 QPKAGDHC
+394 QPKAGDQC
-402 ESKLRTYGEGY
+402 DSKLRTYGEGY
-413 SVDSLYWYNVTD
+413 SVDSFYWYNVTD
-425 AKRVYSGNVFEPLK
+425 AKREYSGNVFEPLK

-444 VFLKADEYY
+444 VILKADEYY
-453 EFCYA
+453 AFCYA

-478 YKKDPHKYICVE
+478 YKKDPREYIHVE

-513 VDRPAIFTY
+513 VDRPAIFSY
-522 QASAGFTVENDKIL
+522 QASKGVTLEDNKIE
-536 WWNDTDKKELVN
+536 WWNNTDKEDMKN
-548 GDKFEKGKT
+548 GDMFEKGKT
-557 YIAFFSI
+557 YIAFFNM
-564 TAKDGYNFTDDNGF
+564 TAKDGYNFTVDKDDY

-590 IVQQLPGQ
+590 IVQQLSGQ
-598 NPVKQL
+598 NPVKKL
-604 RVYVKYFYIQEK
+604 RVYVKYFNIQEK
-616 TPLPNVEITD
+616 TPLTSVAVTD

-652 WREEGRKMKSG
+652 WREEGRKMQSG

-676 YIEPDSGYTFRG
+676 YIEPDSGYTFKG
-688 DSRNATINGSEAQVS
+688 DSRNVEINGSEAQVS
-703 FDYYEDYII
+703 FDSYEDYII
-712 ALADFVTEHD
+712 AIATYVTEAD

-738 TESSPEETTEPDTG
+738 TEGSPEETTEPDTG

-757 EETTEPLETTE
+757 EETTEPKETTEPLETTE

-801 GYNYWLFFK
+801 GYNYRLFFK
-810 DKDGNSESI
+810 DKDGNDESM

-844 IEMYIQIFYGEEW
+844 IEMYIQILYGEEW

-864 PDVAKNAIIGSDG
+864 PNVAKNAIIGSDG

-887 PETPSDPEIPTDPDT
+887 PESPSDPVIHTDPET
-902 PTTPSG
+902 PTTPEV
-908 KYQTLSYMPDKNIL
+908 TTAPD
-922 DKSDKIVIVVQDAEG
+922 QP
-937 NVETTEMIK
+937 
-946 TSETSGGVPIYTAQ
+946 TSPTVT
-960 IPADK
+960 K
-965 ELYMATFKYYNGET
+965 
-979 FVGQLN
+979 
-985 VSGTQL
+985 
-991 KAAEGKIIDSFGN
+991 KA
-1004 IVTPDTPKVTAKKA
+1004 A

-1028 SVKLKKLKKKTQK
+1028 SVKLKKLKKKAQK
-1041 VKSLTIKK
+1041 VKVLTIKN
-1049 AQGKVSIKITKAKK
+1049 AQGKVSVKITKAKK
-1063 NIKKFLKINTK
+1063 IIKKFLKINTK
-1074 GTLTIKK
+1074 GKLTIKK

-1108 INKIVKVKVK
+1108 INKTVKVKVK

>member
-1 MKSIKKL
+1 MSTVKKSVSII
-8 TGVALSLLILI
+8 LSLLILI
-19 SVFAVAPITAN
+19 SVFAVAPMTAN
-30 AEVSKSGTVG
+30 AEVSNSGTVG
-40 DCQYEFDSTTGHL
+40 DCQYEFNSSTGHL

-73 DGPLTFNSSSVKSVT
+73 DGPLSFNSSSVKSVT

-126 CTGLKTINLP
+126 CTGLKTIRLP

-146 FSNCTALESISIS
+146 FSNCTALESISFS
-159 THIQLIGNEAFKG
+159 THIELIGNEAFKG

-185 AAEIGDY
+185 AAEIGNY

-207 TKKIGACAFG
+207 TTKIGTCAFG
-217 YDKGYSPV
+217 YDKGYSPI

-238 DNYVKNNIIHKDI
+238 DTYVKNNIIHKDI

-265 TNIVEPVVGESPSFT
+265 TDIVEPVVGESPSFT

-295 VWNNETDYETV
+295 VWNNETDGTTV
-306 SATKKFKNLKEY
+306 SATKTFKALKVYRVE
-318 SVAFTL
+318 FTL

-338 KRRNTTVKGTINGQE
+338 KVRNTTVKGTINGQE
-353 AIISGDSITPE
+353 AIITGDSITPE
-364 DEITVGLTFPKLM
+364 DEITVGLTFPKLI
-377 DPDNPVLIYDV
+377 DPDDPVLIYDV

-394 QPKAGDHC
+394 QPKAGDQC
-402 ESKLRTYGEGY
+402 DSTLRTYGEGY
-413 SVDSLYWYNVTD
+413 SVESMYWYNVTD
-425 AKRVYSGNVFEPLK
+425 AKREYSGNVFEPLK

-444 VFLKADEYY
+444 VILKADQYY
-453 EFCYA
+453 AFCYA

-478 YKKDPHKYICVE
+478 YKKDPREYIHVE

-522 QASAGFTVENDKIL
+522 QASRGVTLEDNKIE
-536 WWNDTDKKELVN
+536 WWNDTDKEDMKN
-548 GDKFEKGKT
+548 GDTFEKGKT
-557 YIAFFSI
+557 YTAFFNM
-564 TAKDGYNFTDDNGF
+564 TAKDGYNFTVDKDDY

-598 NPVKQL
+598 NPVKKL
-604 RVYVKYFYIQEK
+604 RVYVKYFNIQEK
-616 TPLPNVEITD
+616 TPLTSVEITD

-652 WREEGRKMKSG
+652 WREEGREMKTG
-663 DVYQYS
+663 DLGDLYQYS

-676 YIEPDSGYTFRG
+676 YLSPDSGYTFRG
-688 DSRNATINGSEAQVS
+688 DSRNVEINGSKAQVS

-729 NASTCASEP
+729 NASTCPSEP

-752 KTTDP
+752 KTTDPEETTEPKETTEP

-801 GYNYWLFFK
+801 GYNYRLFFK
-810 DKDGNSESI
+810 DKDGNDESI
-819 QMIPTGDKANGKD
+819 QLVPTGDKANGKD

-844 IEMYIQIFYGEEW
+844 IEMYIQILYGEEW

-864 PDVAKNAIIGSDG
+864 PNVAKNAIIGSDG

-887 PETPSDPEIPTDPDT
+887 PESPSDPVIHTDPET
-902 PTTPSG
+902 PTTPEV
-908 KYQTLSYMPDKNIL
+908 TTAPD
-922 DKSDKIVIVVQDAEG
+922 QP
-937 NVETTEMIK
+937 
-946 TSETSGGVPIYTAQ
+946 TSPTVT
-960 IPADK
+960 K
-965 ELYMATFKYYNGET
+965 
-979 FVGQLN
+979 
-985 VSGTQL
+985 
-991 KAAEGKIIDSFGN
+991 KA
-1004 IVTPDTPKVTAKKA
+1004 A

-1028 SVKLKKLKKKTQK
+1028 SVKLKKLKKKAQK
-1041 VKSLTIKK
+1041 VKVITIKN
-1049 AQGKVSIKITKAKK
+1049 AQGKVSVKITKAKK
-1063 NIKKFLKINTK
+1063 SIKKFLKINTK
-1074 GTLTIKK
+1074 GKLTIKK

-1108 INKIVKVKVK
+1108 INKTVKVKVK

>member
-1 MKSIKKL
+1 MSTVKKSVSII
-8 TGVALSLLILI
+8 LSLLILI
-19 SVFAVAPITAN
+19 SVLAVAPITAN

-73 DGPLTFNSSSVKSVT
+73 DGPLSFNSSSVKSVT

-108 SVTMPN
+108 SVTMPF

-146 FSNCTALESISIS
+146 FSNCTALESISFS
-159 THIQLIGNEAFKG
+159 THIKLIGNEAFKG

-185 AAEIGDY
+185 AAEIGNY
-192 AFCDTALTDVFIPAG
+192 AFRGTALEDVFIPAG
-207 TKKIGACAFG
+207 TKKIGFEAFG
-217 YDKGYSPV
+217 YDSGDSPV
-225 AAFTIYTTEGSVG
+225 TAFTIYTTEGSVG
-238 DNYVKNNIIHKDI
+238 ETYAKNKDHI
-251 FTVEYIKPITNVDF
+251 TVEYIKPITNVDF
-265 TNIVEPVVGESPSFT
+265 TDIVEPVVGESPSFT
-280 YNTTSEGFTVKNAKP
+280 YNTTSEGFTVKNSKP
-295 VWNNETDYETV
+295 VWYNETDGATVV
-306 SATKKFKNLKEY
+306 SAAKTFKALKEY

-324 KANKGYRFAVNAEG
+324 KANKGYRFAVND
-338 KRRNTTVKGTINGQE
+338 KRKTTVKGTINGQD
-353 AIISGDSITPE
+353 AIITGDSTTPE
-364 DEITVGLTFPKLM
+364 DEITVSFSFPKLI
-377 DPDNPVLIYDV
+377 DPDDPVLIYDV

-394 QPKAGDHC
+394 QPKAGDQC
-402 ESKLRTYGEGY
+402 DSTLRTYGEGY
-413 SVDSLYWYNVTD
+413 SVDSFYWYNVTD
-425 AKRVYSGNVFEPLK
+425 AKREYSGNVFEPLK

-444 VFLKADEYY
+444 VILKADEYY
-453 EFCYA
+453 AFCYA

-478 YKKDPHKYICVE
+478 YKKDPREYIHVE
-490 STSYIMGEQD
+490 SISYIMGEQD

-522 QASAGFTVENDKIL
+522 QASRGVTLEDNKIE
-536 WWNDTDKKELVN
+536 WWNDTDKEDMKN
-548 GDKFEKGKT
+548 GDVFEKGKT
-557 YIAFFSI
+557 YIAFFNM
-564 TAKDGYNFTDDNGF
+564 TAKDGYNFTVDKDDY

-590 IVQQLPGQ
+590 IVQQLSGQ
-598 NPVKQL
+598 NPVKKL
-604 RVYVKYFYIQEK
+604 RVYVKYFNIQEK
-616 TPLPNVEITD
+616 TPLTSVDITD

-652 WREEGRKMKSG
+652 WREEGRKMQSG
-663 DVYQYS
+663 DVFQYS

-676 YIEPDSGYTFRG
+676 YIEPDSGYTFKG
-688 DSRNATINGSEAQVS
+688 DSRNVEINGSKAQVS
-703 FDYYEDYII
+703 FDSYEDYII
-712 ALADFVTEHD
+712 AIATYVTEAD

-738 TESSPEETTEPDTG
+738 TEGSPEETTEPDTG

-757 EETTEPLETTE
+757 EETTEPKETTEPLETTE

-801 GYNYWLFFK
+801 GYNYRLFFK
-810 DKDGNSESI
+810 DKDGNDESM

-844 IEMYIQIFYGEEW
+844 IEMYIQILYGEEW

-864 PDVAKNAIIGSDG
+864 PNVAKNAIIGSDG

-887 PETPSDPEIPTDPDT
+887 PESPSDPVIHTDPET
-902 PTTPSG
+902 PTTPEV
-908 KYQTLSYMPDKNIL
+908 TTAPD
-922 DKSDKIVIVVQDAEG
+922 QP
-937 NVETTEMIK
+937 
-946 TSETSGGVPIYTAQ
+946 TSPTVT
-960 IPADK
+960 K
-965 ELYMATFKYYNGET
+965 
-979 FVGQLN
+979 
-985 VSGTQL
+985 
-991 KAAEGKIIDSFGN
+991 KA
-1004 IVTPDTPKVTAKKA
+1004 A

-1028 SVKLKKLKKKTQK
+1028 SVKLKKLKKKAQK
-1041 VKSLTIKK
+1041 VKVITIKN
-1049 AQGKVSIKITKAKK
+1049 AQGKVSVKITKAKK
-1063 NIKKFLKINTK
+1063 IIKKFLKINTK
-1074 GTLTIKK
+1074 GKLTIKK

-1108 INKIVKVKVK
+1108 INKTVKVKVK

>member
-1 MKSIKKL
+1 MSTVKKSVSII
-8 TGVALSLLILI
+8 LSLLILI

-40 DCQYEFDSTTGHL
+40 DCQYEFNSSTGHL
-53 RIFGGTTIEKDGNGK
+53 RIFGGTTIEKDGNSK

-73 DGPLTFNSSSVKSVT
+73 DGPVDFNSSSVKSVT

-108 SVTMPN
+108 SVTMPL
-114 NLTYIGKSAFSD
+114 NLTYIGIRAFSD
-126 CTGLKTINLP
+126 CTGLKTIRLP
-136 FYLETIDMAA
+136 FYLQTIDMAA

-159 THIQLIGNEAFKG
+159 THIELIGNEAFKG

-185 AAEIGDY
+185 AAEIGNY
-192 AFCDTALTDVFIPAG
+192 AFCDTALTDVFIPAR
-207 TKKIGACAFG
+207 TTKIGTCAFG
-217 YDKGYSPV
+217 YDKSYSPV

-238 DNYVKNNIIHKDI
+238 DTYVKNNIYHKDI

-265 TNIVEPVVGESPSFT
+265 TDIVEPVVGESPSFT
-280 YNTTSEGFTVKNAKP
+280 YNTTSEGFTVKNSKP
-295 VWNNETDYETV
+295 VWNNETDGTTV
-306 SATKKFKNLKEY
+306 SATKTFKNLKVYRVE
-318 SVAFTL
+318 FTL
-324 KANKGYRFAVNAEG
+324 KADKGYRFAVND
-338 KRRNTTVKGTINGQE
+338 KRKTTVKGTINGQD
-353 AIISGDSITPE
+353 AIITGDSTTPE
-364 DEITVGLTFPKLM
+364 DEITVTLTFPKLI
-377 DPDNPVLIYDV
+377 DPDDPVLIYDV

-394 QPKAGDHC
+394 QPKAGDQC
-402 ESKLRTYGEGY
+402 DSKLRTYGEGY
-413 SVDSLYWYNVTD
+413 SVDSFYWYNVTD
-425 AKRVYSGNVFEPLK
+425 AKREYSGNVFEPLK

-444 VFLKADEYY
+444 VILKADEYY
-453 EFCYA
+453 AFCYA

-478 YKKDPHKYICVE
+478 YKKDPREYIHVE

-513 VDRPAIFTY
+513 VDRPAIFSY
-522 QASAGFTVENDKIL
+522 QASKGVTLEDNKIE
-536 WWNDTDKKELVN
+536 WWNDTDKEDMKN
-548 GDKFEKGKT
+548 GDMFEKGKT
-557 YIAFFSI
+557 YIAFFNM
-564 TAKDGYNFTDDNGF
+564 TAKDGYNFTVDKDDY

-598 NPVKQL
+598 NPVKKL
-604 RVYVKYFYIQEK
+604 RVYVKYFNIQEK
-616 TPLPNVEITD
+616 TPLTSVEITD

-652 WREEGRKMKSG
+652 WREEGREMKTG
-663 DVYQYS
+663 DLGDLYQYS

-676 YIEPDSGYTFRG
+676 YLSPDSGYTFRG
-688 DSRNATINGSEAQVS
+688 DSRNVEINGSKAQVS

-712 ALADFVTEHD
+712 AIANYVTEAD
-722 PEATTDP
+722 PEATNNP

-757 EETTEPLETTE
+757 EETTEPKETTEPLETTE

-801 GYNYWLFFK
+801 GYNYRLFFK
-810 DKDGNSESI
+810 DKDGNDESM

-844 IEMYIQIFYGEEW
+844 IEMYIQILYGEEW

-864 PDVAKNAIIGSDG
+864 PNVAKNAIIGSDG

-887 PETPSDPEIPTDPDT
+887 PESPSDPVIHTDPET
-902 PTTPSG
+902 PTTPEV
-908 KYQTLSYMPDKNIL
+908 TTAPD
-922 DKSDKIVIVVQDAEG
+922 QP
-937 NVETTEMIK
+937 
-946 TSETSGGVPIYTAQ
+946 TSPTVT
-960 IPADK
+960 K
-965 ELYMATFKYYNGET
+965 
-979 FVGQLN
+979 
-985 VSGTQL
+985 
-991 KAAEGKIIDSFGN
+991 KA
-1004 IVTPDTPKVTAKKA
+1004 A

-1028 SVKLKKLKKKTQK
+1028 SVKLKKLKKKAQK
-1041 VKSLTIKK
+1041 VKVLTIKNAK
-1049 AQGKVSIKITKAKK
+1049 GKVSVKITKAKK
-1063 NIKKFLKINTK
+1063 IIKKFLKINTK
-1074 GTLTIKK
+1074 GKLTIKK

-1108 INKIVKVKVK
+1108 INKTVKVKVK

>member
-1 MKSIKKL
+1 MKSIRKL
-8 TGVALSLLILI
+8 TSIVLSLLILI

-40 DCQYEFDSTTGHL
+40 DCQYEFNSSTGHL

-68 MPWAT
+68 MPQAT
-73 DGPLTFNSSSVKSVT
+73 DGPASFNSSSVKSVT

-108 SVTMPN
+108 SVTMPL
-114 NLTYIGKSAFSD
+114 NLTYIGIRAFSD
-126 CTGLKTINLP
+126 CTGLKTIQLP
-136 FYLETIDMAA
+136 FFLETIDMAA
-146 FSNCTALESISIS
+146 FENCTVLESISIS
-159 THIQLIGNEAFKG
+159 THIKLIGSEAFKG

-185 AAEIGDY
+185 KAEIGNY
-192 AFCDTALTDVFIPAG
+192 AFCDTALTDVFIPAR
-207 TKKIGACAFG
+207 TTKIGTCAFG
-217 YDKGYSPV
+217 YDKSYSPI
-225 AAFTIYTTEGSVG
+225 AAFTIYTTEGSAG
-238 DNYVKNNIIHKDI
+238 ETYTKNKDHI
-251 FTVEYIKPITNVDF
+251 TVEYIKPITNVDF
-265 TNIVEPVVGESPSFT
+265 TDIVEPVVGESPSFT
-280 YNTTSEGFTVKNAKP
+280 YNTTTEGFTVKNAKP
-295 VWNNETDYETV
+295 VWNNETDGTTV
-306 SATKKFKNLKEY
+306 SATKTFKNLKVYRVE
-318 SVAFTL
+318 FTL
-324 KANKGYRFAVNAEG
+324 KADKGYKFAVDAVG
-338 KRRNTTVKGTINGQE
+338 KVRKTTVKGTINGQE
-353 AIISGDSITPE
+353 AIITGDSITPE
-364 DEITVGLTFPKLM
+364 DEITVGLTFPKLI
-377 DPDNPVLIYDV
+377 DPDDPVLIYDV

-394 QPKAGDHC
+394 QPKAGDQC
-402 ESKLRTYGEGY
+402 DSTLRTYGEGY
-413 SVDSLYWYNVTD
+413 SVDSFYWYNVTD
-425 AKRVYSGNVFEPLK
+425 AKREYSGNVFEPLK

-444 VFLKADEYY
+444 VILKAEQYY
-453 EFCYA
+453 AFCYA

-478 YKKDPHKYICVE
+478 YKKDPREYIHVE

-513 VDRPAIFTY
+513 VDRPAIFSY
-522 QASAGFTVENDKIL
+522 QASKGVTLEDDKIE
-536 WWNDTDKKELVN
+536 WWNDTDKEDMKN
-548 GDKFEKGKT
+548 GDMFEKGKT
-557 YIAFFSI
+557 YIAFFNM
-564 TAKDGYNFTDDNGF
+564 TAKDGYNFTVDKDDY

-590 IVQQLPGQ
+590 IVQQLSGQ
-598 NPVKQL
+598 NPVKKL
-604 RVYVKYFYIQEK
+604 RVYVKYSNIQEK
-616 TPLPNVEITD
+616 TPLTSVAVTD

-652 WREEGRKMKSG
+652 WREEGRKMKTG
-663 DVYQYS
+663 DLGDLYQYS

-676 YIEPDSGYTFRG
+676 YLSPEYGYTFRG
-688 DSRNATINGSEAQVS
+688 DSRNVEINGSEAQAS

-712 ALADFVTEHD
+712 AIANYVTEAD

-757 EETTEPLETTE
+757 EETTEPKETTEPLETTE

-801 GYNYWLFFK
+801 GYNYRLFFK
-810 DKDGNSESI
+810 DKDGNDESM

-844 IEMYIQIFYGEEW
+844 IEMYIQILYGEEW

-864 PDVAKNAIIGSDG
+864 PNVAKNAIIGSDG

-887 PETPSDPEIPTDPDT
+887 PESPSDPVIHTDPET
-902 PTTPSG
+902 PTTPEV
-908 KYQTLSYMPDKNIL
+908 TTAPD
-922 DKSDKIVIVVQDAEG
+922 QP
-937 NVETTEMIK
+937 
-946 TSETSGGVPIYTAQ
+946 TSPTVT
-960 IPADK
+960 K
-965 ELYMATFKYYNGET
+965 
-979 FVGQLN
+979 
-985 VSGTQL
+985 
-991 KAAEGKIIDSFGN
+991 KA
-1004 IVTPDTPKVTAKKA
+1004 A

-1028 SVKLKKLKKKTQK
+1028 SVKLKKLKKKAQK
-1041 VKSLTIKK
+1041 VKVLTIKN
-1049 AQGKVSIKITKAKK
+1049 AQGKVSVKITKAKK
-1063 NIKKFLKINTK
+1063 SIKKFLKINTK
-1074 GTLTIKK
+1074 GKLTIKK

-1108 INKIVKVKVK
+1108 INKTVKVKVK